1 MIGIDELAPARE
13 PAASSPWALLE
24 HVGGGVAV
32 TASDGT
38 LEFCNTALLRV
49 MAQGSAAL
57 LGSSIFTLLDGGAN
71 GELQRLHLMALA
83 TAAELRTAVR
93 SATGRFVANAILRR
107 FDSDDA
113 DRVIWSFVDVRC
125 DEPAPELALWGTEI
139 GLWDWDVV
147 NDRLT
152 WINDWCE
159 HTQLTAFSG
168 SGHEQLWSARIHPED
183 LPAYK
188 EALTRHLEGHTPPYD
203 VEYRLRNR
211 DDAWVWI
218 QERGRVIERDSAG
231 RAWRMVGL
239 CLDADERHNSAN
251 ALERSE
257 SRLAHAVWGSSVGLW
272 DHDLGID
279 TVHWWND
286 WCESVD
292 LDPCEGPGHSPRW
305 ESSVHPDDFV
315 LFDKQYLNLIENRS
329 DSYESEYRI
338 RTRSGNWR
346 WIMSR
351 GRATARDIEG
361 RATHLAGVTL
371 DIDARKRVELALRD
385 SETALRT
392 QAIILETMQEGV
404 VLVALDGRIEFTN
417 PAFDRIFGRSAAE
430 LAGTSLLELFNTRQ
444 GQSPAA
450 ALAGL
455 VEHHGRGGKRDMLF
469 RRRNGSQFA
478 AEILSAQIEL
488 SGEQRILVVVQD
500 VSERK
505 QLESDITE
513 IANRERRRLGA
524 DLHDGLGQ
532 ELTGISL
539 MLRSFAKRAGL
550 ATADAAPEFDEIIML
565 VNHAIQTA
573 RKMALGISP
582 VALER
587 GGLLPALENLIAWSR
602 DSYGADVRLT
612 LSIRSPLRLG
622 ESAAAHLYRIA
633 QEAINNAV
641 RHGRG
646 RKIRV
651 ALRASRALVSLSIV
665 DDGVGIAE
673 NAARG
678 AGMGLKIMEYR
689 AAVIGGVFA
698 VKRLPRGGT
707 RIHSVCPQDAGTP
720 SSKKNDSYAAS

>member
-1 MIGIDELAPARE
+1 MIGIDEFAPERKR
-13 PAASSPWALLE
+13 AASSPWQLLE
-24 HVGGGVAV
+24 HVGSGVAV

-38 LEFCNTALLRV
+38 LEFCNAALLRV
-49 MAQGSAAL
+49 MAQSSKAL
-57 LGSSIFTLLDGGAN
+57 VGSSIFKLLDGGAN
-71 GELQRLHLMALA
+71 DELQRLHLTALA
-83 TAAELRTAVR
+83 SNTDISAPVR

-107 FDSDDA
+107 FDADDG
-113 DRVIWSFVDVRC
+113 DRVIWSFADVRC
-125 DEPAPELALWGTEI
+125 GEPAPEFALWGTEI

-147 NDRLT
+147 NDRLI

-168 SGHEQLWSARIHPED
+168 SGHEVLWSARIHPED

-188 EALTRHLEGHTPPYD
+188 EALTRHLDGHTPPYD

-231 RAWRMVGL
+231 RASRMVGV
-239 CLDADERHNSAN
+239 CLDADERHCSAH

-257 SRLAHAVWGSSVGLW
+257 SRLAQAVWGTSVGLW

-279 TVHWWND
+279 LVHWWKE

-305 ESSVHPDDFV
+305 ESSVHPEDFPP
-315 LFDKQYLNLIENRS
+315 FDEQYRNLIENRS

-351 GRATARDIEG
+351 GRATARDHTG

-371 DIDARKRVELALRD
+371 DIDARKHVELALRD
-385 SETALRT
+385 SEAALRT

-404 VLVALDGRIEFTN
+404 VLAALDGRIEFTN
-417 PAFDRIFGRSAAE
+417 PAFDRIFGRTCAE
-430 LAGTSLLELFNTRQ
+430 LAGFSLLELFNTRQ

-450 ALAGL
+450 ALEGL
-455 VEHHGRGGKRDMLF
+455 VERRGRGGKRDMLL
-469 RRRNGSQFA
+469 RRRDGSQFA

-488 SGEQRILVVVQD
+488 SGQSRILVVVQD
-500 VSERK
+500 VSERR

-513 IANRERRRLGA
+513 VTNRERRRLGA

-550 ATADAAPEFDEIIML
+550 AAFEGAPEFDEIITL

-582 VALER
+582 VDLEL
-587 GGLLPALENLIAWSR
+587 GGLLPALENLVAWSNE
-602 DSYGADVRLT
+602 SYGIDVRLR
-612 LSIRSPLRLG
+612 LSVRSPLLIG
-622 ESAAAHLYRIA
+622 ESASAHLYRIA

-641 RHGRG
+641 RHGRAQ
-646 RKIRV
+646 KIAV
-651 ALRASRALVSLSIV
+651 ALRANRTVVSLSIA
-665 DDGVGIAE
+665 DDGVGIAVIK
-673 NAARG
+673 ARG

-698 VKRLPRGGT
+698 VKRLARGGT
-707 RIHSVCPQDAGTP
+707 RIQSVC
-720 SSKKNDSYAAS
+720 KNRDRYAAS

>member
-1 MIGIDELAPARE
+1 MIDIDEFA
-13 PAASSPWALLE
+13 
-24 HVGGGVAV
+24 G
-32 TASDGT
+32 
-38 LEFCNTALLRV
+38 
-49 MAQGSAAL
+49 
-57 LGSSIFTLLDGGAN
+57 
-71 GELQRLHLMALA
+71 
-83 TAAELRTAVR
+83 
-93 SATGRFVANAILRR
+93 
-107 FDSDDA
+107 
-113 DRVIWSFVDVRC
+113 C

-168 SGHEQLWSARIHPED
+168 SGHEELWSARIHPQD
-183 LPAYK
+183 LPAYR
-188 EALTRHLEGHTPPYD
+188 EAVTRHLEGHAPPYD
-203 VEYRLRNR
+203 VEYRLCNR

-231 RAWRMVGL
+231 RARRMVGM
-239 CLDADERHNSAN
+239 CLDADERHHSAR

-272 DHDLGID
+272 DHDLAVD

-305 ESSVHPDDFV
+305 VSVIHPQD
-315 LFDKQYLNLIENRS
+315 LSRFDEQYRNLIEDRS

-351 GRATARDIEG
+351 GRATARNDEG

-371 DIDARKRVELALRD
+371 DIDARKRMELALRD
-385 SETALRT
+385 SEAALRT

-404 VLVALDGRIEFTN
+404 VLVALDGRIKFTN
-417 PAFDRIFGRSAAE
+417 HAFDRIFGRTPAE
-430 LAGTSLLELFNTRQ
+430 LAGFSLLELFNTRQ

-450 ALAGL
+450 ALEGL
-455 VEHHGRGGKRDMLF
+455 LEHRVRGAKRDMLF
-469 RRRNGSQFA
+469 RRRDGSQFA
-478 AEILSAQIEL
+478 AEILSAEIEL
-488 SGEQRILVVVQD
+488 SGEKRILVVVQD

-539 MLRSFAKRAGL
+539 MLRSFAMRAGL
-550 ATADAAPEFDEIIML
+550 AAFEAAPEFDEIITL

-582 VALER
+582 IALER
-587 GGLLPALENLIAWSR
+587 GGLLPALEHLVAWSR
-602 DSYGADVRLT
+602 DSYGVDLQMR
-612 LSIRSPLRLG
+612 LSIRSPLLIG
-622 ESAAAHLYRIA
+622 EPVAAHLYRIA

-646 RKIRV
+646 RKITV
-651 ALRASRALVSLSIV
+651 SLRANRTLVSLSIA

-678 AGMGLKIMEYR
+678 TGMGLKIMEYR
-689 AAVIGGVFA
+689 ASMIGGVFS

-707 RIHSVCPQDAGTP
+707 RIHSVCPQGPDR
-720 SSKKNDSYAAS
+720 YAAS